1 MAKAELKTKLTEAS
15 VKDFLNTIGD
25 ETKRKDCFEIV
36 KLMEAVTK
44 AKAKMWG
51 TAIIGFGDHLLKYE
65 SGRELDWFYVGF
77 SPRKQNIVLYINA
90 GNAKNKERLKQL
102 GKHKLSGSCLHIN
115 KLEDVNVSV
124 LKEMIKTSVDNL
136 KAK

>member
-1 MAKAELKTKLTEAS
+1 MAELKTKLTEAS
-15 VKDFLNTIGD
+15 VTDFLNTVAD
-25 ETKRKDCFEIV
+25 EKKRKDCFEIV
-36 KLMEAVTK
+36 KLMESVTK

-51 TAIIGFGDHLLKYE
+51 TAIIGFGNHLLKYE
-65 SGRELDWFYVGF
+65 NGRELDWFYVGF

-115 KLEDVNVSV
+115 KLDDVDTSV
-124 LKEMIKTSVDNL
+124 LKEMIKTTVDNL
-136 KAK
+136 KSK

>member
-1 MAKAELKTKLTEAS
+1 MAELKTKLTETS
-15 VKDFLNTIGD
+15 VEDFLNTVAD
-25 ETKRKDCFEIV
+25 EKKRKDCFEIV
-36 KLMEAVTK
+36 KLMESVTK

-51 TAIIGFGDHLLKYE
+51 TAIIGFGNHLLKYE

-90 GNAKNKERLKQL
+90 GNAENKEQLKQL

-115 KLEDVNVSV
+115 QLEDINTSV
-124 LKEMIKTSVDNL
+124 LKEMIKTTVDNL
-136 KAK
+136 KSK

>member
-1 MAKAELKTKLTEAS
+1 MAELKTKLNDAS
-15 VKDFLNTIGD
+15 VEDFLNTIAD
-25 ETKRKDCFEIV
+25 EKKRKDCLEIV
-36 KLMEAVTK
+36 KLMQSVTK

-51 TAIIGFGDHLLKYE
+51 NAIIGFGNHLLKYE

-77 SPRKQNIVLYINA
+77 SPRKQNIVLYLNA

-115 KLEDVNVSV
+115 KLEDINTFV
-124 LKEMIKTSVDNL
+124 LKEMIKATVDNL
-136 KAK
+136 KSK

>member
-1 MAKAELKTKLTEAS
+1 MAKSELKTKLSEAS
-15 VKDFLNTIGD
+15 VKDFLNKITD
-25 ETKRKDCFEIV
+25 DTKRKDCFEIV

-51 TAIIGFGDHLLKYE
+51 SAIIGFGSHLLKYE

-77 SPRKQNIVLYINA
+77 SPRKQNIVFYINA

-115 KLEDVNVSV
+115 KLDDINVPV
-124 LKEMIKTSVDNL
+124 LKEMIKSTVDNL